1 MVMIYSLLKKP
12 KTFIF
17 FRFYHQLQFHISS
30 IPSSSSTQNQK
41 PLFSSS
47 SAQNHSSFLIVNQ
60 ILTAILENRS
70 FDSELSSSIPN
81 PQWTVGTVCEVL
93 RSIPRYFFQSCES
106 IGRQK
111 GFRHRTPLKQRNL
124 KQESEHIEKGIHVL
138 GPGAYRDPMKV
149 KLGLDKALEFY
160 YWVETQYGF
169 THTEITCREMS
180 IVLAKGNRLNVLW
193 DFLKEMERKSNG
205 LLVTTTTVT
214 CLIKVLG
221 EEGLVNEALAAFYRM
236 KQLHCRPDVYAYNT
250 IIGALCRVGKFRKAR
265 FLLEQMELPGF
276 RCPPDTFTYTIF
288 ISFYCKYSL
297 QTSCKKAIR
306 RRLWEANHMFR
317 HMIFKG
323 FTPDVVTYNCL
334 IDGCCKTYRIER
346 ALELFDDMLKKCYVP
361 NRITYNSFIRYYSAV
376 NEIDKA
382 VEMMRKM
389 KLLNHGKPTT
399 SSYTPI
405 IHALCEAGRVLEAR
419 DFLVELVD
427 GGSFPREY
435 TAKLVRDALKSTGE
449 TVFED
454 ELWRKIEEGIKIR
467 YNQVM
472 QVKPMMKQI
481 LPSS

>member
-1 MVMIYSLLKKP
+1 MTCVYSDQD
-12 KTFIF
+12 FQR
-17 FRFYHQLQFHISS
+17 RFCVDRNL
-30 IPSSSSTQNQK
+30 TQRI
-41 PLFSSS
+41 
-47 SAQNHSSFLIVNQ
+47 IV
-60 ILTAILENRS
+60 
-70 FDSELSSSIPN
+70 EL
-81 PQWTVGTVCEVL
+81 C
-93 RSIPRYFFQSCES
+93 QSCES

-111 GFRHRTPLKQRNL
+111 GFRQRTPLKQRNL
-124 KQESEHIEKGIHVL
+124 KQESEHIEKGTHVL

-160 YWVETQYGF
+160 YWVETQF
-169 THTEITCREMS
+169 RFAHTEITCREMS

-236 KQLHCRPDVYAYNT
+236 KQLRCRPDVYAYNT
-250 IIGALCRVGKFRKAR
+250 IIGALCRVGKFRNAR
-265 FLLEQMELPGF
+265 FLLEQMEL
-276 RCPPDTFTYTIF
+276 
-288 ISFYCKYSL
+288 
-297 QTSCKKAIR
+297 Q
-306 RRLWEANHMFR
+306 
-317 HMIFKG
+317 G

-346 ALELFDDMLKKCYVP
+346 ALELFDDMLKKCCVP

-389 KLLNHGKPTT
+389 KLMNHGKPTT

-467 YNQVM
+467 YNQLM